1 MLAQRTWQA
10 RRLVAAGGAV
20 CVAAPPSTC
29 LALSTRPPLLT
40 PAPSRPPPPLAQYEV
55 LTRAADGD
63 EGGRH
68 QLIAATVANGNLYLI
83 KIQIGDKR
91 WFKGAKKDAIGAW
104 DSFTVV

>member
-1 MLAQRTWQA
+1 ML
-10 RRLVAAGGAV
+10 
-20 CVAAPPSTC
+20 
-29 LALSTRPPLLT
+29 TRPHSVPC
-40 PAPSRPPPPLAQYEV
+40 PPTQYEV

-68 QLIAATVANGNLYLI
+68 QLIAATVSNGNLYLI
-83 KIQIGDKR
+83 KVQCGDKR